1 MGLRLSKKI
10 KIVTLLEK
18 KYRNFPNFD
27 VCGEVTVKKDVDF
40 NITDIELKFDGYFP
54 AIICLWPV
62 GRDSPQISPVVSS
75 IGCSIDTVN

>member
-1 MGLRLSKKI
+1 MSLRLSKKI

-18 KYRNFPNFD
+18 KYRDFSNLD

-54 AIICLWPV
+54 AIICL
-62 GRDSPQISPVVSS
+62 
-75 IGCSIDTVN
+75 